1 MLVCNHGSEEFWG
14 GLYQLVSRVYFYFS
28 LSLFVDSSDIDDLY
42 LVLMKPLKVS
52 AAGADKPERN
62 MPT

>member
-1 MLVCNHGSEEFWG
+1 MVCTNLSAGFIFIF
-14 GLYQLVSRVYFYFS
+14 LC
-28 LSLFVDSSDIDDLY
+28 LSLFVDSSDTDDLY

-52 AAGADKPERN
+52 AVGAGKPERN